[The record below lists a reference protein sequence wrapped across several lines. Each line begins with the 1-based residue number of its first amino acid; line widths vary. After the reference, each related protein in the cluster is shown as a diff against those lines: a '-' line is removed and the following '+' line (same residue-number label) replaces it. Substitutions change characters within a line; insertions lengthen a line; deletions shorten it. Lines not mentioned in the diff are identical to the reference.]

1 MSTVNSTSNSYN
13 LYTQNSTQI
22 SNSQGQTKVHHHHK
36 KAESQNSPQ
45 FSKEGL
51 QALSE
56 ANQDATGTTPK
67 SPLDSLVASGTITQ
81 DQENSIKSAFRSA
94 KQASLSGAYS
104 STPANPISSLVAN
117 GTITQ
122 DQADAIKNSLQSI
135 VQAKQGTQQVSGSQG
150 NTRIH
155 HHHHHVQQMQGTE
168 ESSQTTPQSA
178 DSSK

>member
-22 SNSQGQTKVHHHHK
+22 SNSQGQTKVHHHK
-36 KAESQNSPQ
+36 KSESQNSTQ

-56 ANQDATGTTPK
+56 ANQDATGTAPK

-81 DQENSIKSAFRSA
+81 DQENSIKSSFRSA
-94 KQASLSGAYS
+94 RQANLSGTYNS
-104 STPANPISSLVAN
+104 KTTNPISSLVAN

-122 DQADAIKNSLQSI
+122 DQADAIKISLQSI
-135 VQAKQGTQQVSGSQG
+135 VQAKQGTQQASGSQV
-150 NTRIH
+150 NTGIH
-155 HHHHHVQQMQGTE
+155 HHHHHVQQVQGAE
-168 ESSQTTPQSA
+168 ESSQTTPQAA